1 MTSIGPANENCQ
13 KHYRDD
19 HAATY
24 AFDRSF
30 DVNEINGIISPSA
43 PTNGLFHADVEGQQL
58 RGHLLEELSFGFDG
72 CQCVDRLSLPIH
84 VGEDL
89 KPIRGNLSAN
99 IIPVPEQK
107 SRHVHWMLAGN
118 YPMIFLWHK
127 PCLHTE
133 I

>member
-13 KHYRDD
+13 KHDRDD

-58 RGHLLEELSFGFDG
+58 
-72 CQCVDRLSLPIH
+72 
-84 VGEDL
+84 
-89 KPIRGNLSAN
+89 
-99 IIPVPEQK
+99 
-107 SRHVHWMLAGN
+107 
-118 YPMIFLWHK
+118 
-127 PCLHTE
+127 
-133 I
+133 